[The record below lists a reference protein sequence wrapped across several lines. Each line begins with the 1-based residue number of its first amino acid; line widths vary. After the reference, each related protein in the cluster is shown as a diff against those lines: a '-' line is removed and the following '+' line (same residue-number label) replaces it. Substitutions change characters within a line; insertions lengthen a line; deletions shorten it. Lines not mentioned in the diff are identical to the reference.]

1 MSSARQTTVVVKLDG
16 LPELIVT
23 GEPYPP
29 EPEVGIWGWTL
40 YEMDWRASFGELTPE
55 QNVLVYERSI
65 ELERAAIDAWLD
77 RRAAER
83 SAMAGGAL

>member
-1 MSSARQTTVVVKLDG
+1 MASGARQIEVTVELAG
-16 LPELIVT
+16 LPALVVT

-40 YEMDWRASFGELTPE
+40 YEMDWRGAHGGLTPE
-55 QNVLVYERSI
+55 QDVMVYERSR

-77 RRAAER
+77 RRAEER
-83 SAMAGGAL
+83 SARAAG